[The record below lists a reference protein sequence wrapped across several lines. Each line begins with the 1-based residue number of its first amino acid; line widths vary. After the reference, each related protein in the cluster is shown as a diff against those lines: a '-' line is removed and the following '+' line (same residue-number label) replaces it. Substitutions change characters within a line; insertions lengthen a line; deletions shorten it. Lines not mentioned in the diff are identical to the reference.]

1 MILSEERQ
9 LHFARILTDEL
20 WNDDLVDY
28 TDDDMALRIARQAIV
43 EFVKVDLE
51 IDQKAREKVTS
62 LKRNVIEGSPEWEI
76 LYKKY
81 YEEERNRRGN
91 S

>member
-9 LHFARILTDEL
+9 THWAHLLTDAI

-28 TDDDMALRIARQAIV
+28 TDEDQALRVAKKVIQ
-43 EFVKVDLE
+43 EFVKEDLE
-51 IDQKAREKVTS
+51 IDKKAKEKVAS
-62 LKRNVIEGSPEWEI
+62 LKRGVIEGSPEWEV

-81 YEEERNRRGN
+81 YEEERKRHG
-91 S
+91 

>member
-9 LHFARILTDEL
+9 LHFARIITDKL

-28 TDDDMALRIARQAIV
+28 SDDDIALRVARQAIV
-43 EFVKVDLE
+43 EFVKEDME
-51 IDQKAREKVTS
+51 IDQKAREKVAS
-62 LKRNVIEGSPEWEI
+62 LKRHVVDGSSEWEI

-81 YEEERNRRGN
+81 YEEEKNRRGN